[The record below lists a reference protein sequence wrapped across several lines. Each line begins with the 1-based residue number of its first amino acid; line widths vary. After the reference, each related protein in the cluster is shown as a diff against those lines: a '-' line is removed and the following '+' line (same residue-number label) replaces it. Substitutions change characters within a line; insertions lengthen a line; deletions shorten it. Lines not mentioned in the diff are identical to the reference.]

1 MRVMGFDLGIHK
13 LAYSVWDD
21 DRLKHTNAYDAS
33 VISWK
38 HWQLWY
44 MHEHVGSLLRNFEPD
59 LVVIED
65 VLIGNNRKYSLQ
77 LAQTLGAVLTAVG
90 QEHEAMGWAE
100 PILVNVG
107 KWKKEVIGDGHASK
121 EAVRNYLL
129 ERDSAY
135 ADLCGSDQDR
145 FDAACIG
152 YYGVILSDR
161 AERLAESR

>member
-1 MRVMGFDLGIHK
+1 MRVMGVDLGIAK
-13 LAYSVWDD
+13 VACSIWENEELVETQAVDMSGITE
-21 DRLKHTNAYDAS
+21 RTR
-33 VISWK
+33 
-38 HWQLWY
+38 QLSQLSRY
-44 MHEHVGSLLRNFEPD
+44 IRREVDYHDVE

-65 VLIGNNRKYSLQ
+65 ILIGNNRKYSIK
-77 LAQTLGAVLTAVG
+77 LAQTMGAVLAG
-90 QEHEAMGWAE
+90 LEHLDVI
-100 PILVNVG
+100 PVNVG